1 MSTGVHDAGRPVEV
15 TTNADVGIEVVVLT
29 EAEER
34 AMLERSAR
42 QALGISADEFARR
55 WYAGAYRDCDDPKVT
70 QVAML
75 LP

>member
-1 MSTGVHDAGRPVEV
+1 MTANANIGIDVVELS
-15 TTNADVGIEVVVLT
+15 ER
-29 EAEER
+29 EEH

-42 QALGISADEFARR
+42 QLLGISAEEFIQR
-55 WYAGAYRDCDDPKVT
+55 WSSGAYRDCDDPKVT

>member
-1 MSTGVHDAGRPVEV
+1 M
-15 TTNADVGIEVVVLT
+15 TTNPGTGIDVAELT
-29 EAEER
+29 EDEER

-42 QALGISADEFARR
+42 QLLGISAEEFTRL
-55 WYAGAYRDCDDPKVT
+55 WTSGAYRDCDDPKVT